1 MLIVIFQLYQKK
13 RAFACQKAHA
23 NVFFTYLP
31 RIRSSNMLG
40 LSTADSENSVND
52 GAQDDS
58 GWITVNRKGKMSKHG
73 HKGHSMT
80 NCHSMTKGH
89 SMTNHVC
96 GIMSKNKAEQKA
108 HKSIKI

>member
-1 MLIVIFQLYQKK
+1 
-13 RAFACQKAHA
+13 
-23 NVFFTYLP
+23 
-31 RIRSSNMLG
+31 MLG

-89 SMTNHVC
+89 SMTNCHSMTKGHSMTNHVC